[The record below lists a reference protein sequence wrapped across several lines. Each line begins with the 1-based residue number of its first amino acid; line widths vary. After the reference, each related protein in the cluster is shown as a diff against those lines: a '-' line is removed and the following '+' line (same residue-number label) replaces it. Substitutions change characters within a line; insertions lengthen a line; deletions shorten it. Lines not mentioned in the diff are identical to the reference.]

1 MTQYQ
6 LNADGSAPVS
16 TTLKAAYSYVAN
28 DVTPVATATDLVTL
42 VGSAT
47 KIIRLTMVR
56 LMADATAVGVLDFYG
71 YKRTAANTGGTATQP
86 AIAIHDSNDAAA
98 SAVVNL
104 YSANPTLGA
113 GILVRADHYALPAAS
128 TTGYPFDPIIWDFGT
143 RGGREIVL
151 RGVAQSFAIS
161 FNGEVI
167 PAGCNVYVNLEW
179 TEE

>member
-1 MTQYQ
+1 MVYE
-6 LNADGSAPVS
+6 LNSDGSAPIR
-16 TTLKAAYSYVAN
+16 TTNKAAYSCVVN
-28 DVTPVATATDLVTL
+28 DITPVATATDFLVL

-47 KIIRLTMVR
+47 KTIRLTLVR

-86 AIAIHDSNDAAA
+86 SITTHDSNDAAA
-98 SAVVNL
+98 TAVVNL
-104 YSANPTLGA
+104 YSANPTVGA
-113 GILVRADHYALPAAS
+113 GILARADHYALPAAG

-143 RGGREIVL
+143 RGAREIVL
-151 RGVAQSFAIS
+151 RGVAQSFAVS